1 MINLLLCVAVTIK
14 DVFEHVLFMDQLES
28 PTYGC
33 SILSKIMLFDCVS
46 VLLEHHLPLA
56 CVWKQMNLHYS

>member
-1 MINLLLCVAVTIK
+1 M
-14 DVFEHVLFMDQLES
+14 DVLFMDLLES
-28 PTYGC
+28 LTYEC
-33 SILSKIMLFDCVS
+33 SIMFKIMLFDCVS